1 MLAIVL
7 VVNVPEQISDVAVA
21 NEIEEYTILRFTM
34 PCVNYDAPNII
45 FKLKFACILL
55 RKLKLKLRLNSVQ
68 KNTARQTYLQLIL
81 PNMLSNWFKVVVL
94 GCCVV

>member
-1 MLAIVL
+1 MLVTVL
-7 VVNVPEQISDVAVA
+7 VVNVPAQISDVAVA
-21 NEIEEYTILRFTM
+21 NEIEDYTILRFTM

-68 KNTARQTYLQLIL
+68 QKTLQDNHIY
-81 PNMLSNWFKVVVL
+81 N
-94 GCCVV
+94 